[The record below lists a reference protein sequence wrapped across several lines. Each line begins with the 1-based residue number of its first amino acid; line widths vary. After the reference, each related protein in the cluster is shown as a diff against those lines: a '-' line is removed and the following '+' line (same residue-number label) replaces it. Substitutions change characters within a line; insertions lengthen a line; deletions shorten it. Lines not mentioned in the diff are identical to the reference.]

1 MSKRSPSQIH
11 ETDVVII
18 GAGPVGLFAIFQCG
32 MLRMRC
38 HIVDALDKVGGQC
51 TALYPEKPLYDI
63 PAYPQILGE
72 ELIQNLEK
80 QAAPFSPVF
89 HLNQQVVEISAEKK
103 EGLSTG
109 KWILKTSQGVEL
121 ISKAIIIAAGVGA
134 FGPNR
139 PPLSHIECYEG
150 KSIFYRVKK
159 REDFRGKTIM
169 IAGGGDSALDW
180 AVSLSEVAKKI
191 LMVHRRPK
199 FRGAPEMVARLENLS
214 KTGNVEILTP
224 YQLFKLEGDVSSGIL
239 NAVQL
244 QDMDGA
250 IKSVETDVLLPFFG
264 LSMNL
269 GPIAEWGL
277 GLEKNHIT
285 INPATAE
292 TTTPG
297 IFSIGDVATYPG
309 KLKLILTG
317 FSEAAIAAHA
327 IFSRVFPGEALH
339 FEYSTSKGVPGEKKH

>member
-1 MSKRSPSQIH
+1 MSDFSPLQTN

-38 HIVDALDKVGGQC
+38 HVVDALDRVGGQC
-51 TALYPEKPLYDI
+51 AVLYPEKPLYDI
-63 PAYPQILGE
+63 PGYPQIRGD
-72 ELIQNLEK
+72 ELIQNLEA

-89 HLNQQVVEISAEKK
+89 HLNQQVVEILAEKK
-103 EGLSTG
+103 DGEVTG
-109 KWILKTSQGVEL
+109 KWILKTSQGVVL
-121 ISKAIIIAAGVGA
+121 SSKAIIIAAGVGA

-139 PPLSHIECYEG
+139 PPLSHIKDYEE

-191 LMVHRRPK
+191 LMVHRRSK
-199 FRGAPEMVARLENLS
+199 FRGAPEMASRLENLS

-224 YQLFKLEGDVSSGIL
+224 YQLFELEGDVSSGTL
-239 NAVQL
+239 KAVHL
-244 QDMDGA
+244 QDMEGK
-250 IKSVETDVLLPFFG
+250 IRRVETEILLPFFG

-277 GLEKNHIT
+277 SLEKNHIT
-285 INPATAE
+285 VNAATTE
-292 TTTPG
+292 TTIPG

-309 KLKLILTG
+309 KLKLILVG
-317 FSEAAIAAHA
+317 FSEAAIAAHS
-327 IFSRVFPGEALH
+327 IFPKVFPGEALH
-339 FEYSTSKGVPGEKKH
+339 FEYSTSKGLPNEKT